1 MRHLVDAINTY
12 GIFKHLSIIKCVFSH
27 YGDRMSLEERLKSA
41 RKSAGLTQP
50 DLCNALGISKRALVS
65 YEKDASKIQ
74 IGLLYKIANICHVD
88 DVWLLTGKGEMFL
101 TENNIDP
108 IPKPQNNDI
117 VSYQDVVEAEH
128 AKLIRGFK
136 NKERAKRLNEK
147 LIKLEDLSE
156 VQLDKLEQ
164 DIDKRIEVAEDV
176 LNEREKKENGEMS
189 WKGTDRR
196 RNQAS

>member
-1 MRHLVDAINTY
+1 MD
-12 GIFKHLSIIKCVFSH
+12 
-27 YGDRMSLEERLKSA
+27 LEKRLKEARKNIGYTQKQLAERL
-41 RKSAGLTQP
+41 
-50 DLCNALGISKRALVS
+50 DIALRTYSS
-65 YEKDASKIQ
+65 YEKDASNLSVGLAEKIS
-74 IGLLYKIANICHVD
+74 KICKISD
-88 DVWLLTGKGEMFL
+88 IWLLTGKGEMFL

-108 IPKPQNNDI
+108 IPKPQNNEI

-176 LNEREKKENGEMS
+176 LTEREKKENGGMS